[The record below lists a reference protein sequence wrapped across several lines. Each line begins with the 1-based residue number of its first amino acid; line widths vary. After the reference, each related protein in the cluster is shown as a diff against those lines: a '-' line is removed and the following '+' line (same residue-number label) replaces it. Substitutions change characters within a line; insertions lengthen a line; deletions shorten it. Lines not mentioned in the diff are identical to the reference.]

1 MASTYSPA
9 LRLELIGTGDQTGLW
24 GDTTNNNLGD
34 LIEQAITGVESIP
47 MLDLDYTLAAL
58 NGSVDEARNAVIIMT
73 SSVSLTGSRNVF
85 IPAEEKLYVF
95 KNSTTGGQNIVVKT
109 SGGTGV
115 TIPNGRTVQLYCD
128 GVNCSV
134 NLDYLESP
142 VLAGIPTAPTAAFGT
157 NTTQVATTAFVQQA
171 GLTGEIKMWPTAV
184 APAGYLLCNGQAVS
198 RSTYASLFAITGTTF
213 GVGDGSTTFNLPNY
227 TNRMP
232 IGAGGSYALAATG
245 GSADAVVVSHT
256 HGFSGSSTGSSGT
269 GISINGVG
277 DHTHTVPSGAPTSSS
292 IRYETSGSA
301 FFGGQTTSA
310 AGAHSHSIND
320 PGHIHSVSGSV
331 ASAGVSGTNANLP
344 PYLSVSFIIKV

>member
-9 LRLELIGTGDQTGLW
+9 LRIELIGTGDQTGLW

-142 VLAGIPTAPTAAFGT
+142 VLAGIPTAPTALYGA
-157 NTTQVATTAFVQQA
+157 NTTQIATTAFVQAALQA
-171 GLTGEIKMWPTAV
+171 LYPVGSVYTNSAV
-184 APAGYLLCNGQAVS
+184 ATNPATLFGFGTWVAIGTGRVLVGQD
-198 RSTYASLFAITGTTF
+198 
-213 GVGDGSTTFNLPNY
+213 VGDTAFDVLGE
-227 TNRMP
+227 
-232 IGAGGSYALAATG
+232 TG
-245 GSADAVVVSHT
+245 GSKDAIVVSHT
-256 HGFSGSSTGSSGT
+256 HTGTTASNGAHTHSISDPGHTHSVGNSAYDGGRGYIDESEGAAVPGSNTTSSSGT
-269 GISINGVG
+269 GISINSSGA
-277 DHTHTVPSGAPTSSS
+277 HTHTITTDST
-292 IRYETSGSA
+292 GS
-301 FFGGQTTSA
+301 
-310 AGAHSHSIND
+310 
-320 PGHIHSVSGSV
+320 
-331 ASAGVSGTNANLP
+331 SGTNANLQ
-344 PYLSVSFIIKV
+344 PYVVVKMWTRTA